1 MSLRI
6 EPCVERCRSDT
17 EIFKSGE
24 RPQKEKDDME
34 TIYRI
39 TNALGE
45 LEIGID
51 VPEEGNALI
60 VEVQEDG
67 GISTVWLTLEDVQK
81 LYESLGAWL
90 RSA

>member
-1 MSLRI
+1 
-6 EPCVERCRSDT
+6 
-17 EIFKSGE
+17 
-24 RPQKEKDDME
+24 ME